1 MPMGMNLTSVE
12 QRERRHVLRALG
24 GGLVGLLVGPSLDRL
39 LDTSAAEAGGGI
51 VQPIPRRPRPATLS
65 PALFSG
71 KTARA
76 YRIAKEAP
84 ELVEQMP
91 CYCGCFKS
99 HSHRNNLDCYVDRH
113 AFG

>member
-1 MPMGMNLTSVE
+1 M
-12 QRERRHVLRALG
+12 LRVLG
-24 GGLVGLLVGPSLDRL
+24 GGLLGLLVGTSVGRP
-39 LDTSAAEAGGGI
+39 SAARGSEYSGRAL
-51 VQPIPRRPRPATLS
+51 PAIPRRPRPATLS

-71 KTARA
+71 KTGRA
-76 YRIAKEAP
+76 YRIAKEVP

-99 HSHRNNLDCYVDRH
+99 HNHQSNLDCYVDRH